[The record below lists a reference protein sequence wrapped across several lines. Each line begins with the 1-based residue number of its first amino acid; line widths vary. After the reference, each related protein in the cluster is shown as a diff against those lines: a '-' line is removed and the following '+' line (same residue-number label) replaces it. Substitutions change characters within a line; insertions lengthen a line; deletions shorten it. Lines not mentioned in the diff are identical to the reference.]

1 MKAFL
6 RESQKCK
13 GKPLNTSHCQGDEGN
28 INVLGSPHWD
38 GNWMHI
44 LGEFDKPVVNGSSW
58 ASAQELIHR
67 KNNKENQVCGS
78 EPGPGPT
85 DQGWPLRWK
94 KHCPHCYTEH
104 GTFWGQWGWHEQT
117 FEALRSW
124 NLDRAPTHLHGFHKS
139 ASREAWWVTSTHRRH
154 FQRPRTSRR
163 DSIRKSWGPSSASGI
178 YTKPFAWLHLK
189 PSRGPG
195 NVKVPK
201 RERLVHWGQ
210 ELTIQKGRLC

>member
-28 INVLGSPHWD
+28 INVLGCPHWD

-58 ASAQELIHR
+58 ASAQELIRR

-124 NLDRAPTHLHGFHKS
+124 NLDRCPRGRAQEGNPVRSFSQKKIDPQS
-139 ASREAWWVTSTHRRH
+139 QVT
-154 FQRPRTSRR
+154 
-163 DSIRKSWGPSSASGI
+163 
-178 YTKPFAWLHLK
+178 LK
-189 PSRGPG
+189 PQLAKWIKMS
-195 NVKVPK
+195 
-201 RERLVHWGQ
+201 
-210 ELTIQKGRLC
+210 I